1 MNNRAERRRRQ
12 RELEKKT
19 KEELNR
25 MKKLCGR
32 NEKTEAVEWALNLK
46 PQEQKHLNLMMTEN
60 SKNDVNVYLEA
71 YTMALR
77 INLNDNEE
85 LINKINDDVSE
96 EGYKVKE
103 YRDNGGN
110 YIMALKNN
118 KEAVIKDYENGI
130 ASNIKESE
138 VIKDLAVNYKATVNA
153 IKLIIKDYKKSKVK
167 ECKSN
172 TCPFQKNNKCT
183 NEVVLA
189 GKDECYQFNAN
200 DNVKIIKDGTTT
212 KKDKIFKLLDFERVV
227 FEKSINI
234 HKKKN
239 NIKSKWR
246 IVKIGD
252 VCKTA
257 SGGTP
262 LSTIEEYY
270 KDGDIPWINSGEI
283 RNGIINS
290 NNKFITQSGLENSSA
305 KIFPVDTVL
314 VAMYGATAGQVGILT
329 YEAATN
335 QAVCGILPS
344 DNVLPKYLY
353 YYLKTQLNSFLL
365 LRNGVA
371 RLNISQGIIKDFSI
385 PLPPK
390 DIQRSIIKELE
401 MLDENNNKKLDEINT
416 LKKSFF

>member
-1 MNNRAERRRRQ
+1 MSDRPEKRRRQ
-12 RELEKKT
+12 RKLEKVTRK
-19 KEELNR
+19 ELNT

-46 PQEQKHLNLMMTEN
+46 PKEQKHLNLMMTEN

-71 YTMALR
+71 YTMSLR

-118 KEAVIKDYENGI
+118 KEAIIKDYEKGI

-183 NEVVLA
+183 NEVILA

-200 DNVKIIKDGTTT
+200 DNIKIIKDGTTT
-212 KKDKIFKLLDFERVV
+212 KKDKIFKFIKEHEDLAKDKLYDEIQRTFNVTRDSVRKYYSLYIKDNPRNEDVAKNTTT
-227 FEKSINI
+227 EKIDNKPVEIN
-234 HKKKN
+234 K
-239 NIKSKWR
+239 KSK
-246 IVKIGD
+246 
-252 VCKTA
+252 
-257 SGGTP
+257 
-262 LSTIEEYY
+262 Y
-270 KDGDIPWINSGEI
+270 K
-283 RNGIINS
+283 
-290 NNKFITQSGLENSSA
+290 
-305 KIFPVDTVL
+305 
-314 VAMYGATAGQVGILT
+314 
-329 YEAATN
+329 
-335 QAVCGILPS
+335 
-344 DNVLPKYLY
+344 
-353 YYLKTQLNSFLL
+353 
-365 LRNGVA
+365 
-371 RLNISQGIIKDFSI
+371 
-385 PLPPK
+385 
-390 DIQRSIIKELE
+390 IIKEVIQRDIEGECGVYHIEIGQMRVEDVIYTNKDDINKQFKEIEEDIEKEYQEAIQKAQELKINRINNATKVRNE
-401 MLDENNNKKLDEINT
+401 ALDIMEE
-416 LKKSFF
+416 FM